1 MSLRL
6 FPILVILLFAIP
18 GIGQN
23 DAKSVEG
30 IKLFDR
36 GDFVGAVNALK
47 NSDNFID
54 LNYLGYAYEKLGK
67 GKEARSAFDRSFKNG
82 YKEYGQDIVTRGG
95 FDRESPAP
103 VEKLSEF
110 LISSS
115 QNILIVA
122 LSARRTMELK
132 GSVMDDNDWIMRA
145 RLFSEMGRLLASGQ
159 MLYSSR
165 ELDLPPKIIS
175 KPSPGYTNAARS
187 SNTQGTVRLL
197 ILLDL
202 DGKVKAALPLKE
214 LSHGLTERAIIAAS
228 KISFKPAERKGQ
240 PVAILQAIEYTFQIR

>member
-1 MSLRL
+1 MSSAIFVL
-6 FPILVILLFAIP
+6 LVSVCSFAQSSPNTSAIKRFDN
-18 GIGQN
+18 GDFAG
-23 DAKSVEG
+23 AVEG
-30 IKLFDR
+30 
-36 GDFVGAVNALK
+36 LK
-47 NSDNFID
+47 ISDNFID

-67 GKEARSAFDRSFKNG
+67 EKDARNAFDRSFKNG

-103 VEKLSEF
+103 VEKLSDF
-110 LISSS
+110 LNGSS

-132 GSVMDDNDWIMRA
+132 GSVMNDNDWIMRA
-145 RLFSEMGRLLASGQ
+145 RLFSEIGRLLASGQ

-197 ILLDL
+197 ILLDV
-202 DGKVKAALPLKE
+202 DGKVKAALPLRE
-214 LSHGLTERAIIAAS
+214 LSHGLTERAIVAAS
-228 KISFKPAERKGQ
+228 KISFKPAERTGQ
-240 PVAILQAIEYTFQIR
+240 PVPILQAIEYTFQIR

>member
-67 GKEARSAFDRSFKNG
+67 GKEARSAF
-82 YKEYGQDIVTRGG
+82 E
-95 FDRESPAP
+95 P
-103 VEKLSEF
+103 VVQERVQR
-110 LISSS
+110 I
-115 QNILIVA
+115 
-122 LSARRTMELK
+122 
-132 GSVMDDNDWIMRA
+132 RA
-145 RLFSEMGRLLASGQ
+145 RHRNSWRIRQGISGP
-159 MLYSSR
+159 R
-165 ELDLPPKIIS
+165 
-175 KPSPGYTNAARS
+175 
-187 SNTQGTVRLL
+187 
-197 ILLDL
+197 
-202 DGKVKAALPLKE
+202 
-214 LSHGLTERAIIAAS
+214 
-228 KISFKPAERKGQ
+228 
-240 PVAILQAIEYTFQIR
+240 